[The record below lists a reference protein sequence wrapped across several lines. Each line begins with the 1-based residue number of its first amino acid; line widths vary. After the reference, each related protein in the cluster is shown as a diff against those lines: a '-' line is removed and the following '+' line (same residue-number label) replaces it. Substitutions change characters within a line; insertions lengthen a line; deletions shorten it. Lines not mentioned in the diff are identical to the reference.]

1 MEVILKFLSLI
12 VIGALIGGITNYFAV
27 KMLFRPLHPVY
38 IGKWK
43 LPFTPGLIPKRHH
56 EIAEKLG
63 EVVVEHLLTPEGLTE
78 KLHEEKF
85 VAEVNEVVTKE
96 VLKLLESDETLFN
109 LLQSWNV
116 EDADEK
122 TEEFLLKKLEE
133 KYWHVIENMKNK
145 KIAEILPIEF
155 QQFID
160 RNIFTVADVLCEKAA
175 SYFESE
181 DGKRSIGNFIERFL
195 GDKLPIGNM
204 VKMFFG
210 NDMVM
215 GKVQHEIVKFL
226 YQPSTTELLDKIIRN
241 EWTNFRDKT
250 FAELEEN
257 INEEKILQ
265 WLKNAVRQQ
274 VQVKDWF
281 YKPIG
286 ELLHD
291 HKDLILDELVP
302 SFVMKARDF
311 IASKVGTVLEK
322 LQLEEVV
329 QRQVESFP
337 LERLEEIVLT
347 ISSREFKMITYLGAL
362 LGGMIGFIQG
372 ILFFVV

>member
-12 VIGALIGGITNYFAV
+12 VVGALIGGVTNYLAV

-85 VAEVNEVVTKE
+85 VAEVNQMVRKE
-96 VLKLLESDETLFN
+96 ALKFLESDQTLFH
-109 LLQSWNV
+109 LLKSWNV

-133 KYWHVIENMKNK
+133 KYWHAIENMKNK
-145 KIAEILPIEF
+145 KIAEILPVEF
-155 QQFID
+155 QHFID
-160 RNIFTVADVLCEKAA
+160 RNIFTVADVLCEKAS

-181 DGKRSIGNFIERFL
+181 DGKRSISNFIERFL

-215 GKVQHEIVKFL
+215 GKVQYEIVKFL
-226 YQPSTTELLDKIIRN
+226 HQPSTTELLETIIRN
-241 EWTNFRDKT
+241 EWTSFRQKT
-250 FAELEEN
+250 LSDFEDN
-257 INEEKILQ
+257 INEEKILN
-265 WLKNAVRQQ
+265 WLKNVVRQH
-274 VQVKDWF
+274 VQIKELF
-281 YKPIG
+281 SKPIG
-286 ELLHD
+286 KLLHD

-302 SFVMKARDF
+302 SFVLKARDF

-329 QRQVESFP
+329 RKQVESFP

-362 LGGMIGFIQG
+362 LGGIIGFFQG
-372 ILFFVV
+372 IMFFVL

>member
-1 MEVILKFLSLI
+1 MDVIWKFLSLI
-12 VIGALIGGITNYFAV
+12 VAGALIGGITNYFAV

-38 IGKWK
+38 LGKWK

-63 EVVVEHLLTPEGLTE
+63 EVVVEHLLTPEGLTK

-85 VAEVNEVVTKE
+85 VAEVNQMAKKE
-96 VLKLLESDETLFN
+96 LLKFLESEQTLHY
-109 LLQSWNV
+109 LLKSWNV

-122 TEEFLLKKLEE
+122 TEELLLKKLEE
-133 KYWHVIENMKNK
+133 KYWHALENMKNK
-145 KIAEILPIEF
+145 KIAEILPHEF
-155 QQFID
+155 QQYID

-175 SYFESE
+175 LYFESE
-181 DGKRSIGNFIERFL
+181 DGKKSIGNFIERFL

-210 NDMVM
+210 NDAVM
-215 GKVQHEIVKFL
+215 GKVQREIVKFL
-226 YQPSTTELLDKIIRN
+226 HQPTTTELLDKIIRN

-250 FAELEEN
+250 FAELEKN
-257 INEEKILQ
+257 IDEEKILL
-265 WLKNAVRQQ
+265 WLKNAVRKQM
-274 VQVKDWF
+274 QVKDWF
-281 YKPIG
+281 HKPIG

-291 HKDLILDELVP
+291 YKDLILDELVP
-302 SFVMKARDF
+302 SFVLKARDF
-311 IASKVGTVLEK
+311 IASKVGTMLEK